1 MLEFATWAAL
11 AAAAVLGLLLY
22 RLRREAT
29 AQARRLDLALQ
40 SLEQLQRAFGRFAP
54 QEVVEQIIARGIVV
68 AGEKKEVTVL
78 FADLKGFTRMS
89 EGLDPAVLVK
99 ILNDYFT
106 RMSMAISE
114 YNGHVSKFIGDGIMA
129 LFGAL
134 ESNPWQH
141 NDAVR
146 AALAMRRALEEYN
159 AALRAQ
165 ELPEMEFGIGIHRG
179 VAIAGVIG
187 NHELME
193 FTCMGDTVNLASRV
207 EDLTRVHQVDILI
220 TEEVRRNLD
229 PQIRLRPLPPV
240 PVKGKSEPVATFA
253 VEGVASQ

>member
-1 MLEFATWAAL
+1 MLEFAAWAAL
-11 AAAAVLGLLLY
+11 VAAAVLGLLLY
-22 RLRREAT
+22 RLRREAA
-29 AQARRLDLALQ
+29 AQARRLDMALQ

-54 QEVVEQIIARGIVV
+54 QEVVEQIIARGIVG

-99 ILNDYFT
+99 ILNDYFS
-106 RMSMAISE
+106 RMSRAISE

-187 NHELME
+187 SHELVE
-193 FTCMGDTVNLASRV
+193 FTCLGDTVNLASRV

>member
-1 MLEFATWAAL
+1 MLEFAAWAAL

-22 RLRREAT
+22 RLRREAA
-29 AQARRLDLALQ
+29 AQARRLDMALQ

-54 QEVVEQIIARGIVV
+54 QEVVEQIIARGIVG

-99 ILNDYFT
+99 ILNDYFS
-106 RMSMAISE
+106 RMSRAISE

-193 FTCMGDTVNLASRV
+193 FTCLGDTVNLASRV

-229 PQIRLRPLPPV
+229 PQIHLRPLPPV

>member
-1 MLEFATWAAL
+1 MLELTAWAAL

-22 RLRREAT
+22 RLRREAA

-54 QEVVEQIIARGIVV
+54 QEVVEQIIARGIVGT
-68 AGEKKEVTVL
+68 GEKKEVTVL

-99 ILNDYFT
+99 ILNDYFSC
-106 RMSMAISE
+106 MSMAISE

-187 NHELME
+187 SHELVE
-193 FTCMGDTVNLASRV
+193 FTCLGDTVNLASRV

-240 PVKGKSEPVATFA
+240 SVKGKSEPVATFA
-253 VEGVASQ
+253 VDGL